1 MPMSEDLM
9 RDLRAALPGL
19 RPSERR
25 VADLVL
31 SDPGAAVDLTITE
44 LAERCNTS
52 VASVVR
58 FCRTLGYAGY
68 SDFRRTLASSVGRE
82 QVSLGRFG
90 VSDSDISA
98 TDDAQSVVAKLAF
111 HEAHD
116 IEATAAGVDLEA
128 LDHVAAAVVA
138 APRTDIYGSAS
149 SGLTAA
155 DLQQKLHRIG
165 LVSYHWSDVHL
176 ALTSAAVL
184 GAGCVAIGFSHSGRT
199 LETADALASARER
212 GATTVLVTNF
222 PASPIA
228 ADVDY
233 VLATSATETR
243 YRPGAMSGRIAQL
256 AVVDFLFV
264 RIAQLLSDRMTE
276 PLELS
281 YDAVQK
287 HRLKNG
293 KKARP
298 AT

>member
-1 MPMSEDLM
+1 MSDDLL
-9 RDLRAALPGL
+9 RDLRAALPSL

-25 VADLVL
+25 VAELVL
-31 SDPGAAVDLTITE
+31 ADPVAAVDLTIND
-44 LAERCNTS
+44 LAERGDTS

-58 FCRTLGYAGY
+58 FCRTLGYSGY
-68 SDFRRTLASSVGRE
+68 SDFRLTLASSVGRE

-90 VSDSDISA
+90 VSDSDISE
-98 TDDAQSVVAKLAF
+98 TDDAESVVAKLAF

-116 IEATAAGVDLEA
+116 IEATAAGLDLRV
-128 LDHVAAAVVA
+128 LDIVAAAVVA
-138 APRTDIYGSAS
+138 APRIDIYGSAS

-155 DLQQKLHRIG
+155 DLQQKLHRVG
-165 LVSYHWSDVHL
+165 LVSYHWTDVHL

-184 GAGCVAIGFSHSGRT
+184 TKGCVAIGFSHSGRT
-199 LETADALASARER
+199 IETADSLASARER

-228 ADVDY
+228 QEVDY

-264 RIAQLLSDRMTE
+264 RIAQLMSDRASA

-281 YDAVQK
+281 FDAVQS

-293 KKARP
+293 RRSR
-298 AT
+298 